1 MGATCENK
9 WATLRSRP
17 TGPNLNLTSN
27 SDAHIG
33 GRTCRSE
40 PPAASRLYVRDTQDP
55 TGRSRRYS
63 LCDNR
68 SMFSPPLLGCGGN
81 SQSPTPRPTPPPRK
95 THRYPP
101 ESNRGPD
108 PSLSF
113 TSPSRRAARAHFEM
127 ALGRRAVQISLVPHS
142 RRRRVIRTKCYW
154 SAEETNTYTAVDN
167 LGGSSQTDRLPVA
180 FLRSCR
186 QVYLEAL
193 VILHQRNT
201 YYFDVREFSP
211 AVLGALGEYSFGD
224 IHNVHLTHCTLLM
237 WPRSS
242 VFSLLA
248 RMGLRC
254 LTVEFQEEE
263 WMGILHLD
271 TPDYSVSS
279 PWCQNLLPLPKL
291 QKFDVIFKD
300 RFGAVDPADR
310 EAFKQQ
316 MRELIMGPAV
326 AET

>member
-1 MGATCENK
+1 MSVIHRIQQAALVVTVYV
-9 WATLRSRP
+9 T
-17 TGPNLNLTSN
+17 
-27 SDAHIG
+27 IG
-33 GRTCRSE
+33 LCF
-40 PPAASRLYVRDTQDP
+40 PRLYWDAVETRRAQHPDP
-55 TGRSRRYS
+55 RPLPVKRIDIRQ
-63 LCDNR
+63 NR
-68 SMFSPPLLGCGGN
+68 IAV
-81 SQSPTPRPTPPPRK
+81 QTPRCHLLRLPA
-95 THRYPP
+95 
-101 ESNRGPD
+101 E
-108 PSLSF
+108 L
-113 TSPSRRAARAHFEM
+113 RALIFEM

-254 LTVEFQEEE
+254 LTIEFQEEE